1 MRKETVHYKRSS
13 RAGRKALA
21 LLLSCLMA
29 FAALPAPALAAEDGG
44 ASAAQNTTSFGE
56 SLEDNTLSGT
66 PEIGGL
72 PGETDGEPIDAP
84 APTVEGD
91 CIFANGLALTIAEG
105 ERPGTSAVT
114 YGEENTPFLIDGEA
128 SLDLSGFTVYGG
140 GNDTPVDGDTA
151 ITMIG
156 GTVKS
161 IYGGGSGDNGTVGGE
176 ISVTVGGVAKIGAA
190 SPESGV
196 YLNGTGV
203 TNGVDALTYG
213 PALTDGAAVYVVLP
227 ADADRAAFS
236 VDSAYVHLSGEPPVT
251 NEIRPYSDNA
261 LPGNESL
268 PNITDFSANSSDV
281 TEYAVNSV
289 EGLQKLADLVNGGN
303 DLSGYTITMTDNIDC
318 NNEAMTPIG
327 GKKST
332 DESDVPA
339 PAFSGTFD
347 GSNFNITNLSITDSG
362 NQDCG
367 TGLFGYVSNGTV
379 KNLTV
384 TGAITGSSY
393 VGVIAGVVEYG
404 TLHKCNAKGT
414 VNGSYYI
421 GGGVGSATGGTIEDC
436 NSEVTVTGVN
446 SVGGIVGYAEGYEES
461 YDEGVDPIITISG
474 CNFNGSINNPDEA
487 EPASGYSSNIY
498 YVGGIVGNANYC
510 AMTDCISNGT
520 VAGVSSIGGIVGS
533 ANSSTITSCRFG
545 DEIAPQSSASATV
558 TSSGSY
564 SAGAGGIAGAT
575 TRSTISDCTSN
586 GTITGG
592 EYNAG
597 GIVGGAM
604 DSVVNG
610 CKSAGTVTGEDT
622 VGGIVG
628 YCVRTPS
635 SPDPVSL
642 TNESLAP
649 GTVANCESSC
659 TVSGM
664 SAVGGIVGH
673 AQIGSGVNSLSSNGA
688 PTEETAAGP
697 VITGCTFT
705 GTVGIGTYPE
715 YSYSIQY
722 FGGIAGLAENS
733 TVSGCE
739 STDAVIGSSY
749 VSGIVGRAENSAIS
763 GCKSTGAVTGSSYVG
778 GIVGYSIF
786 YDMSIN
792 SLNNDL
798 TAPVPGTVT
807 NCESG
812 CTVTGYKGVGGI
824 AGQFVCEGDGN
835 YPELTISG
843 CTFKGKVIA
852 DASKQ
857 PAPASEYA
865 YSSTPENFGGI
876 VGCIGVGAVENC
888 KNEGKV
894 SCIATDED
902 GNKSG
907 AQFVGGI
914 AGQAVSCMVTGCTNS
929 GAVSGVQPVG
939 GIVGENADGSSYSLS
954 QNYTPATVQNCVNTG
969 NVTGGY
975 CAGGVVGANAYGTVK
990 SCFSTGTVQWAVGFE
1005 GKIFGGV
1012 VGGNAGT
1019 VTDCYATGNVVGVSD
1034 DGQYATNYVG
1044 GIVGSNDGA
1053 MDHCYATGDV
1063 FGLDYVGGIAG
1074 GPSMSSNGDTPT
1086 IQNCAALGLTVTAVY
1101 EAVQNFGRVCG
1112 NGGSLADNMAR
1123 GDMLVNENTV
1133 TENVGGNA
1141 INGATVTVG
1150 TSTYGTVF
1158 SETWR
1163 GDAWTYPDGISD
1175 ASILKN
1181 RGLLPTLMGISAD
1194 QIEQKPYLP
1203 GTAPVATI
1211 TKNGE
1216 TTEYSTLAEALG
1228 GASAGD
1234 TIQVIADIE
1243 LDTSVDFSMALTL
1256 DLNGFII
1263 SGAALSVTEAG
1274 NLTVTDSSVEKTGKI
1289 DGGSEKPAIECAGT
1303 LTVSGGTLT
1312 CKATSKGTIE
1322 MTAATHLTINEGV
1335 KVENTAE
1342 NGYAVYFSNPSVTV
1356 DNLSEYFTR
1365 VDGATVG
1372 RVYPHPMPTVENPG
1386 GKYELYANGTDLKLA
1401 AGTSDPTKT
1410 KIFYREMGSEGEY
1423 LPYTI
1428 PSDTGVGD
1436 SLSEGY
1442 DLSGYAVYGGRNG
1455 KALTGNT
1462 KITMEGGKVQ
1472 SVYGG
1477 GNKSS
1482 VTGST
1487 EITIGTGAT
1496 VTSSVYGGSYGDSAK
1511 DSNITGTATVTIS
1524 GTVGNSSSTGTV
1536 YGGGN
1541 NGGAVGG
1548 TKVTI
1553 ATGGKVTGSVYGG
1566 GRGDVNG
1573 STEVTVYGEVTGTV
1587 YGGGCG
1593 EAGTVTGNTTVS
1605 IAKDSKTGSVYGGGG
1620 TSGSGGGAVNGNT
1633 TVTFGGSVTGSVYG
1647 GGFKGTVGGN
1657 TTVTITKDG
1666 SLTVGA
1672 YNSGGDVYG
1681 GGNGG
1686 TVTGNTNVTIN
1697 GQVGKNV
1704 YGGGYD
1710 STVGVSDDSTKGN
1723 TVVTIEEGGKVG
1735 STATSSGNVYGG
1747 GSGAG
1752 SAVTGNTAVTVNGS
1766 GTGTSATDFAAVNV
1780 YGGGFIN
1787 AAGTTTVEGKAT
1799 VVINGKIK
1807 TSVYGGGCQG
1817 SSANV
1822 TASAVTGSTEVTI
1835 ADGGSVADS
1844 VYGGGSG
1851 AGSTVTGDTTVTV
1864 ANGGSVS
1871 GSATNTGNVYGG
1883 GFINATSGE
1892 NKVNGKTTVVIN
1904 GTVKSNVY
1912 GGGNQDG
1919 KAGSTASADTGDTE
1933 VTVACGNTSLYVYG
1947 GGYSTYGTSSS
1958 GSAKVTI
1965 ANGGNVNT
1973 VNGGG
1978 IGAGS
1983 TVSSTDVTIA
1993 DSGKVNSYV
2002 YGGSSSGTVT
2012 GSTKVT
2018 IASGGA
2024 VSGNVFGG
2032 SYSTTG
2038 TVGGN
2043 TEVIVSGTVSGTYGG
2058 NVYGG
2063 GLNSNVTGNTAV
2075 TVSGTVSQSVYGGGS
2090 ISNGASSGTVSVVG
2104 GDTSVTIASG
2114 GTVTQNVY
2122 GGGNNKGTVTGKAT
2136 VSVSGTV
2143 TQDVYGGGTIDSTV
2157 TGDTSVTVGGTAKIG
2172 GSTDKGIIINNGTD
2186 VTNGVASFQ
2195 IQSDQPLTADASVY
2209 VVLPSGFAPGG
2220 TIATGAKD
2228 GDQGYI
2234 HLVGSNTWHLV
2245 PTYDGTGEV
2254 KAIKASYP
2262 APITLKSTTTATELS
2277 QLLGSDVTVSG
2288 EKGALTLQLT
2298 NNKTLITTIRVESGA
2313 HTLDLNGK
2321 TLTIPVFGE
2330 LAGGGAGANGC
2341 IEVSGGKL
2349 TVTDGSTGKIEP
2361 GTGTPAA
2368 NFGVLTVSGGEAEL
2382 SGGSI
2387 ENTKTNG
2394 SWAVRATED
2403 GVFKM
2408 TGGALSGDS
2417 TNGQALY
2424 VAGEKNAKLSGGTID
2439 GGGDDKTAITVGT
2452 GAVGKLLAEGCYYYK
2467 VTLAS
2472 PNGKKV
2478 TDVSGDT
2485 LSGKYIVDNRTVA
2498 QYTTDGGTT
2507 WADCDSLSEA
2517 ISGAQSD
2524 SFAEANQVRLT
2535 QDVKTSIAIG
2545 FGGFTLDLQGHTWT
2559 CAAGYAPLKLGG
2571 SVPVAITDSKG
2582 GGKLTGPDAATIS
2595 EESKAA
2601 QPAISVATGAAL
2613 TLTGEKA
2620 FTVQGGKG
2628 LDSATDE
2635 KLLAGAP
2642 GVSVDGG
2649 KLEVSGTD
2657 QILVQG
2663 GDGGSADSGGPG
2675 GAGVSASG
2683 SDLSVTG
2690 GSFTG
2695 GAGGNSSGTMS
2706 YTDAGFG
2713 GGPGE
2718 PLPKIGGFGG
2728 DGISMTGG
2736 TLTVSNGAFTGGAGG
2751 KSTVSGAGNSSDGG
2765 AGDGLYLNTV
2775 IATVDGGVFDGQ
2787 IAIFA
2792 TGGSN
2797 AVGAGGTTHPLVVND
2812 GVFTGESYGLSV
2824 SVVPVTVN
2832 GGTFTGG
2839 NGAVVI
2845 ADRAGALA
2853 GGTFT
2858 GGGANA
2864 YAILSGT
2871 PSNAPKVSAL
2881 LDEGKAYY
2889 DADGV
2894 QITEG
2899 LDASTLGK
2907 NATIRVLN
2915 APSAPDT
2922 YSISGVV
2929 KMHDGSTSAVGAKVT
2944 LKQGAETVAVTWT
2957 DSQGG
2962 YVFGGVPTGLYNV
2975 VAEHSD
2981 LTMTI
2986 LVALTKNDENEQ
2998 DITLPEAGKN
3008 SVVEVKENTP
3018 PVVVGG
3024 VEEVAESQTDSS
3036 GSITVK
3042 LTVEQKDNPAGKTE
3056 IEGEA
3061 KGQTLLYLDVS
3072 LMLHKGSGAPE
3083 DLGPSNNKV
3092 LELVLPYNFRGK
3104 KDVTVYRYHD
3114 DGAGAQAAELTAL
3127 EGAPVTKTDGT
3138 FWADTENG
3146 YLHIYA
3152 SKFSTY
3158 AVGYTRISTGG
3169 SSESHTLT
3177 ASAGDGGSIS
3187 PSGAVS
3193 VPQGGSQTFS
3203 VTPHSGYALRDVL
3216 VDGRSVG
3223 AVTSYTFEN
3232 VTEDHS
3238 ISAVF
3243 KPSWNPFTDVTESD
3257 WFYGAVRHAYEQ
3269 NWMLGTSNTTFSP
3282 ELSTQRGMIVTIL
3295 WRMEGQPE
3303 AAGVR
3308 DFTDVEEGRY
3318 YTEAV
3323 AWADKNGI
3331 AMGYGNNKFGP
3342 SDPVTREQ
3350 LAAILYRYAQYKGM
3364 DVSAKGELSG
3374 FTDAGKASAYA
3385 REPLGWAVGQGILN
3399 GKGGGILDPR
3409 GQATRAETAAMLQ
3422 RFAAMAVQ

>member
-1 MRKETVHYKRSS
+1 MV
-13 RAGRKALA
+13 
-21 LLLSCLMA
+21 
-29 FAALPAPALAAEDGG
+29 
-44 ASAAQNTTSFGE
+44 
-56 SLEDNTLSGT
+56 
-66 PEIGGL
+66 
-72 PGETDGEPIDAP
+72 
-84 APTVEGD
+84 
-91 CIFANGLALTIAEG
+91 
-105 ERPGTSAVT
+105 
-114 YGEENTPFLIDGEA
+114 
-128 SLDLSGFTVYGG
+128 
-140 GNDTPVDGDTA
+140 
-151 ITMIG
+151 
-156 GTVKS
+156 
-161 IYGGGSGDNGTVGGE
+161 
-176 ISVTVGGVAKIGAA
+176 
-190 SPESGV
+190 
-196 YLNGTGV
+196 
-203 TNGVDALTYG
+203 
-213 PALTDGAAVYVVLP
+213 
-227 ADADRAAFS
+227 
-236 VDSAYVHLSGEPPVT
+236 
-251 NEIRPYSDNA
+251 
-261 LPGNESL
+261 
-268 PNITDFSANSSDV
+268 
-281 TEYAVNSV
+281 
-289 EGLQKLADLVNGGN
+289 
-303 DLSGYTITMTDNIDC
+303 
-318 NNEAMTPIG
+318 
-327 GKKST
+327 
-332 DESDVPA
+332 
-339 PAFSGTFD
+339 
-347 GSNFNITNLSITDSG
+347 
-362 NQDCG
+362 
-367 TGLFGYVSNGTV
+367 
-379 KNLTV
+379 
-384 TGAITGSSY
+384 GSS
-393 VGVIAGVVEYG
+393 
-404 TLHKCNAKGT
+404 
-414 VNGSYYI
+414 
-421 GGGVGSATGGTIEDC
+421 
-436 NSEVTVTGVN
+436 
-446 SVGGIVGYAEGYEES
+446 
-461 YDEGVDPIITISG
+461 
-474 CNFNGSINNPDEA
+474 
-487 EPASGYSSNIY
+487 
-498 YVGGIVGNANYC
+498 
-510 AMTDCISNGT
+510 
-520 VAGVSSIGGIVGS
+520 VS
-533 ANSSTITSCRFG
+533 T
-545 DEIAPQSSASATV
+545 
-558 TSSGSY
+558 
-564 SAGAGGIAGAT
+564 
-575 TRSTISDCTSN
+575 
-586 GTITGG
+586 
-592 EYNAG
+592 
-597 GIVGGAM
+597 
-604 DSVVNG
+604 
-610 CKSAGTVTGEDT
+610 
-622 VGGIVG
+622 
-628 YCVRTPS
+628 
-635 SPDPVSL
+635 
-642 TNESLAP
+642 
-649 GTVANCESSC
+649 
-659 TVSGM
+659 
-664 SAVGGIVGH
+664 
-673 AQIGSGVNSLSSNGA
+673 
-688 PTEETAAGP
+688 
-697 VITGCTFT
+697 
-705 GTVGIGTYPE
+705 
-715 YSYSIQY
+715 
-722 FGGIAGLAENS
+722 
-733 TVSGCE
+733 
-739 STDAVIGSSY
+739 
-749 VSGIVGRAENSAIS
+749 
-763 GCKSTGAVTGSSYVG
+763 
-778 GIVGYSIF
+778 
-786 YDMSIN
+786 
-792 SLNNDL
+792 
-798 TAPVPGTVT
+798 
-807 NCESG
+807 
-812 CTVTGYKGVGGI
+812 
-824 AGQFVCEGDGN
+824 
-835 YPELTISG
+835 
-843 CTFKGKVIA
+843 
-852 DASKQ
+852 
-857 PAPASEYA
+857 
-865 YSSTPENFGGI
+865 
-876 VGCIGVGAVENC
+876 
-888 KNEGKV
+888 
-894 SCIATDED
+894 
-902 GNKSG
+902 
-907 AQFVGGI
+907 
-914 AGQAVSCMVTGCTNS
+914 
-929 GAVSGVQPVG
+929 
-939 GIVGENADGSSYSLS
+939 
-954 QNYTPATVQNCVNTG
+954 
-969 NVTGGY
+969 
-975 CAGGVVGANAYGTVK
+975 
-990 SCFSTGTVQWAVGFE
+990 
-1005 GKIFGGV
+1005 
-1012 VGGNAGT
+1012 
-1019 VTDCYATGNVVGVSD
+1019 
-1034 DGQYATNYVG
+1034 
-1044 GIVGSNDGA
+1044 
-1053 MDHCYATGDV
+1053 
-1063 FGLDYVGGIAG
+1063 
-1074 GPSMSSNGDTPT
+1074 
-1086 IQNCAALGLTVTAVY
+1086 
-1101 EAVQNFGRVCG
+1101 
-1112 NGGSLADNMAR
+1112 
-1123 GDMLVNENTV
+1123 
-1133 TENVGGNA
+1133 
-1141 INGATVTVG
+1141 
-1150 TSTYGTVF
+1150 
-1158 SETWR
+1158 
-1163 GDAWTYPDGISD
+1163 
-1175 ASILKN
+1175 
-1181 RGLLPTLMGISAD
+1181 
-1194 QIEQKPYLP
+1194 
-1203 GTAPVATI
+1203 
-1211 TKNGE
+1211 
-1216 TTEYSTLAEALG
+1216 
-1228 GASAGD
+1228 
-1234 TIQVIADIE
+1234 
-1243 LDTSVDFSMALTL
+1243 
-1256 DLNGFII
+1256 
-1263 SGAALSVTEAG
+1263 
-1274 NLTVTDSSVEKTGKI
+1274 
-1289 DGGSEKPAIECAGT
+1289 
-1303 LTVSGGTLT
+1303 
-1312 CKATSKGTIE
+1312 
-1322 MTAATHLTINEGV
+1322 
-1335 KVENTAE
+1335 
-1342 NGYAVYFSNPSVTV
+1342 
-1356 DNLSEYFTR
+1356 
-1365 VDGATVG
+1365 
-1372 RVYPHPMPTVENPG
+1372 
-1386 GKYELYANGTDLKLA
+1386 
-1401 AGTSDPTKT
+1401 
-1410 KIFYREMGSEGEY
+1410 
-1423 LPYTI
+1423 
-1428 PSDTGVGD
+1428 
-1436 SLSEGY
+1436 
-1442 DLSGYAVYGGRNG
+1442 
-1455 KALTGNT
+1455 
-1462 KITMEGGKVQ
+1462 
-1472 SVYGG
+1472 
-1477 GNKSS
+1477 
-1482 VTGST
+1482 
-1487 EITIGTGAT
+1487 
-1496 VTSSVYGGSYGDSAK
+1496 
-1511 DSNITGTATVTIS
+1511 
-1524 GTVGNSSSTGTV
+1524 
-1536 YGGGN
+1536 
-1541 NGGAVGG
+1541 
-1548 TKVTI
+1548 
-1553 ATGGKVTGSVYGG
+1553 
-1566 GRGDVNG
+1566 
-1573 STEVTVYGEVTGTV
+1573 
-1587 YGGGCG
+1587 
-1593 EAGTVTGNTTVS
+1593 
-1605 IAKDSKTGSVYGGGG
+1605 
-1620 TSGSGGGAVNGNT
+1620 
-1633 TVTFGGSVTGSVYG
+1633 
-1647 GGFKGTVGGN
+1647 
-1657 TTVTITKDG
+1657 
-1666 SLTVGA
+1666 
-1672 YNSGGDVYG
+1672 
-1681 GGNGG
+1681 
-1686 TVTGNTNVTIN
+1686 
-1697 GQVGKNV
+1697 
-1704 YGGGYD
+1704 
-1710 STVGVSDDSTKGN
+1710 
-1723 TVVTIEEGGKVG
+1723 
-1735 STATSSGNVYGG
+1735 SGNVYGG
-1747 GSGAG
+1747 GSG
-1752 SAVTGNTAVTVNGS
+1752 
-1766 GTGTSATDFAAVNV
+1766 
-1780 YGGGFIN
+1780 
-1787 AAGTTTVEGKAT
+1787 K
-1799 VVINGKIK
+1799 
-1807 TSVYGGGCQG
+1807 
-1817 SSANV
+1817 
-1822 TASAVTGSTEVTI
+1822 
-1835 ADGGSVADS
+1835 
-1844 VYGGGSG
+1844 
-1851 AGSTVTGDTTVTV
+1851 GSTVTGDTKVTV
-1864 ANGGSVS
+1864 ASNGTVGGSAS
-1871 GSATNTGNVYGG
+1871 NSGNVYGG
-1883 GFINATSGE
+1883 GFIGATSGTTT
-1892 NKVNGKTTVVIN
+1892 VSGKTTVVIN
-1904 GTVKSNVY
+1904 GTVKKYVFGGGNQSNTSSSCSASAVTGDTSVTIASGGSASTVY

-1919 KAGSTASADTGDTE
+1919 KTGSTASTVTGDTE
-1933 VTVACGNTSLYVYG
+1933 VTVACDNTALYVYG
-1947 GGYSTYGTSSS
+1947 GGNSSNGASTS

-1965 ANGGNVNT
+1965 ASGGNIST
-1973 VNGGG
+1973 VCGGG
-1978 IGAGS
+1978 SGAGS
-1983 TVSSTDVTIA
+1983 TVDSTDVTIA
-1993 DSGKVNSYV
+1993 NGGKASYV
-2002 YGGSSSGTVT
+2002 YGGSVSGEVT
-2012 GSTKVT
+2012 NHTKVT
-2018 IASGGA
+2018 IGGA
-2024 VSGNVFGG
+2024 VSGSVYGG
-2032 SYSTTG
+2032 GYNNTG

-2043 TEVIVSGTVSGTYGG
+2043 TEVIVSGTAA

-2104 GDTSVTIASG
+2104 GDTSVT
-2114 GTVTQNVY
+2114 
-2122 GGGNNKGTVTGKAT
+2122 
-2136 VSVSGTV
+2136 
-2143 TQDVYGGGTIDSTV
+2143 
-2157 TGDTSVTVGGTAKIG
+2157 VGGAAKIG
-2172 GSTDKGIIINNGTD
+2172 GSTNKGIIINNGTD

-2262 APITLKSTTTATELS
+2262 APITLTSESTADALRA
-2277 QLLGSDVTVSG
+2277 LLGDYVTVSG

-2321 TLTIPVFGE
+2321 TLTIPVFGT
-2330 LAGGGAGANGC
+2330 LADGGTGANGC

-2424 VAGEKNAKLSGGTID
+2424 AAGEKNAKLSGGMID
-2439 GGGDDKTAITVGT
+2439 GGGDDKTAITAGT

-2507 WADCDSLSEA
+2507 WADCDTLTEALDGAKSE
-2517 ISGAQSD
+2517 
-2524 SFAEANQVRLT
+2524 SFAEKNRVRLT
-2535 QDVKTSIAIG
+2535 KNVKTSINIG

-2559 CAAGYAPLKLGG
+2559 CVAGVSPLALTGT
-2571 SVPVAITDSKG
+2571 VPVVATDSVG
-2582 GGKLTGPDAATIS
+2582 GGKMTGPDAVDGN
-2595 EESKAA
+2595 AA

-2797 AVGAGGTTHPLVVND
+2797 AGGTTHPLVVND

-2881 LDEGKAYY
+2881 LDEGKAYF
-2889 DADGV
+2889 DADGK

-2957 DSQGG
+2957 DAQGG

-2986 LVALTKNDENEQ
+2986 LVALTGDADEK

-3072 LMLHKGSGAPE
+3072 LLLIKGSEEPE
-3083 DLGPSNNKV
+3083 DLGSSNNKV
-3092 LELVLPYNFRGK
+3092 LELVLPYDFRGK
-3104 KDVTVYRYHD
+3104 KDVTVYRHHINSES
-3114 DGAGAQAAELTAL
+3114 QAETKALGKL
-3127 EGAPVTKTDGT
+3127 EGAPATKTDGT

-3169 SSESHTLT
+3169 GSTAHTLT

-3232 VTEDHS
+3232 VTGDHS

-3269 NWMLGTSNTTFSP
+3269 NWILGTSNTTFSP

-3364 DVSAKGELSG
+3364 DVSAKGDLSG